1 MTTAIPTQ
9 LPRVLGDRLRRA
21 WRYLGEFDALAKIA
35 MIVLVGMFVLAL
47 LAQFFGL
54 GGEPRALVGPR
65 LSPPGPEWIL
75 GTDSLG
81 RSLLPR
87 LLEGITTTLVLSTVA
102 VVVTAVISTF
112 SGIVAGYFGGKVGGV
127 IMRIGDILY
136 AFPALILAILIAAIV
151 GPGYIA
157 ALASIV
163 LVTVPLMTRMVG
175 ANARAVARRDFVTS
189 AIVNGVSTPRILTR
203 HILTNVSGSI
213 AVQGTYALSVAI
225 LVEGGLSFLGYG
237 VQLPG
242 SSLGLLIQEGTVY
255 MVKSPLL
262 LIAPGI
268 VLVIAIL
275 CINVIGDSLRD
286 RLDPR
291 EARRLE

>member
-1 MTTAIPTQ
+1 MSAPV
-9 LPRVLGDRLRRA
+9 LAAPPRRSNPLARS
-21 WRYLGEFDALAKIA
+21 WRYLRSFDGLARTA
-35 MIVLVGMFVLAL
+35 MIVLASLFVLAL
-47 LAQFFGL
+47 LGQLVGI
-54 GGEPRALVGPR
+54 GGSPRAIVGPR
-65 LSPPGPEWIL
+65 LAPPAAEWIL

-102 VVVTAVISTF
+102 VLITAVISTIC
-112 SGIVAGYFGGKVGGV
+112 GIVAGYFGGRVGGV
-127 IMRIGDILY
+127 IMRVGDILY
-136 AFPALILAILIAAIV
+136 AFPALILAILIATVA
-151 GPGYIA
+151 GPGTIA
-157 ALASIV
+157 ALAAIV

-175 ANARAVARRDFVTS
+175 TASRAVAGRDFVTS
-189 AIVNGVSTPRILTR
+189 ATISGVSTPRIMVR
-203 HILTNVSGSI
+203 HMLTNVSGTI

-262 LIAPGI
+262 LLAPGI

-275 CINVIGDSLRD
+275 CINLIGDSLRD
-286 RLDPR
+286 RFEPR
-291 EARRLE
+291 EARSLE